1 MLHYD
6 FQDSLG
12 FWLCISANA
21 MQQVVNEE
29 LSRHGITFRQFQVLA
44 WLVHDG
50 VELTQ
55 AELAAKMMIEPPTLV
70 GLLDR
75 MEQQGWIARTNC
87 PGDRR
92 KKIVRPAQAAEEVW
106 EKMVDALMRG
116 RAKATSRLSDEQ
128 VEQLKDLLRTVHESL
143 TSPAS
148 TPTPQVTEAKS

>member
-21 MQQVVNEE
+21 MQQTVNEE

-116 RAKATSRLSDEQ
+116 RAKAVSRLSDEQ

-143 TSPAS
+143 TSPTSA
-148 TPTPQVTEAKS
+148 PTPLVTEVES

>member
-1 MLHYD
+1 MPHYD
-6 FQDSLG
+6 FQNSLG

-21 MQQVVNEE
+21 MQQALNDE

-50 VELTQ
+50 TELTQ

-75 MEQQGWIARTNC
+75 MEQQGWISRTSC

-92 KKIVRPAQAAEEVW
+92 KKIVRPAPVAEEIW
-106 EKMVDALMRG
+106 ETMVDVLMRV

-128 VEQLKDLLRTVHESL
+128 VEILKDMLRAVHETLSE
-143 TSPAS
+143 AA
-148 TPTPQVTEAKS
+148 PQATEVRS